1 MSPEE
6 KARLV
11 IDKKLIQSGLIIQD
25 ASQLNLVAGLG
36 VAVRE
41 QVVPKTG
48 NLRYIIKYHCGK
60 ETKLFC

>member
-11 IDKKLIQSGLIIQD
+11 IDKKLIQSGWIIQD
-25 ASQLNLVAGLG
+25 ASQLNLVAGSG

-41 QVVPKTG
+41 QVISKTG
-48 NLRYIIKYHCGK
+48 NL
-60 ETKLFC
+60 